1 MRKNSPPTA
10 RRSST
15 LSVDDARVVP
25 VGAAR
30 LDEAWRVLR
39 HLRPGLE
46 RRRLAEALR
55 RGGRAH
61 RLGYRLRGLEV
72 RGRLVALAGGRPLVT
87 LARGPHL
94 HIDDFVVV
102 PAWRGRGAGR
112 RLLEALE
119 EDARHRGL
127 VAVHLDSFLDALGF
141 YEALGFTA
149 LPCRTVRKKLLPP
162 PRTPRR
168 GS

>member
-1 MRKNSPPTA
+1 MGQNSSQAA

-15 LSVDDARVVP
+15 LSVNDARVVP
-25 VGAAR
+25 VGTAR

-46 RRRLAEALR
+46 RRRLADALR
-55 RGGRAH
+55 RGGRAY

-119 EDARHRGL
+119 EHARKRGL
-127 VAVHLDSFLDALGF
+127 AAVHLDSFLDALGF

-149 LPCRTVRKKLLPP
+149 LPCRAVRKKLPPP
-162 PRTPRR
+162 PRAPRR